1 MAVFRQSFWRSRKQR
16 PCSGCWMSAC
26 TAGANIQRVPL
37 YVGKTAYSRYL
48 HSLGA
53 AAIVW
58 HFTKDEA
65 QSLSALFHDIAT
77 PVFAHVV
84 DFLNGDHLAQEST
97 EAPTHDILTNDAK
110 LQAGLRALGLQ
121 TQDVD
126 DYHRYPIADNDSP
139 RLSSDRLE
147 YTLGNAYRV
156 FGASLDEISAVYEDL
171 TVLEAEDGQPEL
183 SFRDLTAAQV
193 FSKWS
198 LQQSHWFVSD
208 DDRFFMQA
216 LSDLLRLALQEGV
229 LARDDLWRTEPV
241 VIAKLE
247 ADARMEAYWRRY
259 RRIAG
264 TCFRPNAAGG
274 YLRRQDPRQKALH
287 RPACPDRQRRKTAD
301 GAGCKALPRNCGR
314 FCRTSLTAMSG
325 QDSIYNL
332 REEQSRWQ
340 VSSPERNRNP
350 ARRGFWAQF

>member
-1 MAVFRQSFWRSRKQR
+1 MELIARYGGLPAKLLAFAETAPMQRLRQVGMH
-16 PCSGCWMSAC
+16 CGCEYTAC
-26 TAGANIQRVPL
+26 PL
-37 YVGKTAYSRYL
+37 YKGKPAYSRYL

-84 DFLNGDHLAQEST
+84 DFLNGDHLRQEST
-97 EAPTHDILTNDAK
+97 EAATHEILANNREI
-110 LQAGLRALGLQ
+110 QARLSALGLQ

-156 FGASLDEISAVYEDL
+156 FGASLDEISAVYENL
-171 TVLEAEDGQPEL
+171 TVLESEDGQPEL

-216 LSDLLRLALQEGV
+216 LSDLLRLALQKGV
-229 LARDDLWRTEPV
+229 IARDDLWRTEPE

-247 ADARMEAYWRRY
+247 ADPCMDAYWRSY
-259 RRIAG
+259 RRITG
-264 TCFRPNAAGG
+264 TC
-274 YLRRQDPRQKALH
+274 
-287 RPACPDRQRRKTAD
+287 
-301 GAGCKALPRNCGR
+301 
-314 FCRTSLTAMSG
+314 SG
-325 QDSIYNL
+325 QTPPKDTYAVKIRAKKRCIDPLVRTNRGAKRLTDLDADFGAQL
-332 REEQSRWQ
+332 RAFLRDDFDRYIW
-340 VSSPERNRNP
+340 
-350 ARRGFWAQF
+350 AGFDLQT

>member
-1 MAVFRQSFWRSRKQR
+1 MEIIARYGGLPAKLLAFAETAPMQRLRQVGMH
-16 PCSGCWMSAC
+16 CGCEYTAC
-26 TAGANIQRVPL
+26 PL
-37 YVGKTAYSRYL
+37 YKGKPAYSRYL

-58 HFTKDEA
+58 RFTKDEA

-110 LQAGLRALGLQ
+110 LQAGLRALGLK

-156 FGASLDEISAVYEDL
+156 FGASLDEISAVYENL
-171 TVLEAEDGQPEL
+171 TVLESEHGLPEL
-183 SFRDLTAAQV
+183 SFRDLAAAQV

-229 LARDDLWRTEPV
+229 LSRDDLWRTEPE

-247 ADARMEAYWRRY
+247 PLPPHHWHL
-259 RRIAG
+259 
-264 TCFRPNAAGG
+264 FRSNAARG
-274 YLRRQDPRQKALH
+274 YLRREDPRQKALH
-287 RPACPDRQRRKTAD
+287 RPARPDRQRRKTAD
-301 GAGCKALPRNCGR
+301 GAG
-314 FCRTSLTAMSG
+314 
-325 QDSIYNL
+325 
-332 REEQSRWQ
+332 
-340 VSSPERNRNP
+340 
-350 ARRGFWAQF
+350 

>member
-1 MAVFRQSFWRSRKQR
+1 METHRALWRS
-16 PCSGCWMSAC
+16 SGKASGVRGNSAHAAAVGRSAC

-37 YVGKTAYSRYL
+37 YVEKTAYSRYL

-156 FGASLDEISAVYEDL
+156 FGASLDEISAVYENL
-171 TVLEAEDGQPEL
+171 TVLEFGARAARSSRSGTWPPRR
-183 SFRDLTAAQV
+183 SFP
-193 FSKWS
+193 SGPCS
-198 LQQSHWFVSD
+198 S
-208 DDRFFMQA
+208 
-216 LSDLLRLALQEGV
+216 
-229 LARDDLWRTEPV
+229 
-241 VIAKLE
+241 
-247 ADARMEAYWRRY
+247 
-259 RRIAG
+259 RIG
-264 TCFRPNAAGG
+264 
-274 YLRRQDPRQKALH
+274 
-287 RPACPDRQRRKTAD
+287 
-301 GAGCKALPRNCGR
+301 
-314 FCRTSLTAMSG
+314 S
-325 QDSIYNL
+325 
-332 REEQSRWQ
+332 
-340 VSSPERNRNP
+340 
-350 ARRGFWAQF
+350 

>member
-1 MAVFRQSFWRSRKQR
+1 MEIIARYGGLPEELLAFAETAPMRRLLDVGMH
-16 PCSGCWMSAC
+16 CGCEYTAC
-26 TAGANIQRVPL
+26 PL
-37 YVGKTAYSRYL
+37 YKGKPAYSRYL

-198 LQQSHWFVSD
+198 LRQSHWFVSD

-229 LARDDLWRTEPV
+229 IARDDLWRTEPE

-247 ADARMEAYWRRY
+247 ADARMGTYWRNY

-264 TCFRPNAAGG
+264 TC
-274 YLRRQDPRQKALH
+274 
-287 RPACPDRQRRKTAD
+287 
-301 GAGCKALPRNCGR
+301 
-314 FCRTSLTAMSG
+314 SG
-325 QDSIYNL
+325 QTPPEDTYAVRIRAKKRCIDPLVRTDSGAKRLTELDANFAAQL
-332 REEQSRWQ
+332 RAFLQDEFDRYVWARFDLQS
-340 VSSPERNRNP
+340 
-350 ARRGFWAQF
+350 

>member
-1 MAVFRQSFWRSRKQR
+1 MELIARYGGLPEALAPFCEAAPMQRLRQIGMH
-16 PCSGCWMSAC
+16 CGCEYTAC
-26 TAGANIQRVPL
+26 PI
-37 YVGKTAYSRYL
+37 YEGKAPYTRYL

-58 HFTKDEA
+58 HFTKDAA

-97 EAPTHDILTNDAK
+97 EAPTHEILANDAK

-171 TVLEAEDGQPEL
+171 TVLESEDGQPEL

-229 LARDDLWRTEPV
+229 IARDDLWRTEPE

-247 ADARMEAYWRRY
+247 ADPRMKAYWSRY
-259 RRIAG
+259 RRITG
-264 TCFRPNAAGG
+264 TA
-274 YLRRQDPRQKALH
+274 
-287 RPACPDRQRRKTAD
+287 
-301 GAGCKALPRNCGR
+301 
-314 FCRTSLTAMSG
+314 SG
-325 QDSIYNL
+325 QTPPEDTYAVKIRAKKRCIDPLVRTGSGAKRLTDLDADFAAQLQAFL
-332 REEQSRWQ
+332 RDEFDRYVWARFDLQS
-340 VSSPERNRNP
+340 
-350 ARRGFWAQF
+350 

>member
-1 MAVFRQSFWRSRKQR
+1 MEIIARDGGLPEELLAFAETAPMRRLLDVGMH
-16 PCSGCWMSAC
+16 CGCEYTAC
-26 TAGANIQRVPL
+26 PL
-37 YVGKTAYSRYL
+37 YKGKPAYSRYL

-97 EAPTHDILTNDAK
+97 EAPTHEILANDAK
-110 LQAGLRALGLQ
+110 LQTGLRALGLQ

-171 TVLEAEDGQPEL
+171 TVLEAE
-183 SFRDLTAAQV
+183 V
-193 FSKWS
+193 
-198 LQQSHWFVSD
+198 
-208 DDRFFMQA
+208 
-216 LSDLLRLALQEGV
+216 
-229 LARDDLWRTEPV
+229 
-241 VIAKLE
+241 
-247 ADARMEAYWRRY
+247 
-259 RRIAG
+259 
-264 TCFRPNAAGG
+264 
-274 YLRRQDPRQKALH
+274 
-287 RPACPDRQRRKTAD
+287 
-301 GAGCKALPRNCGR
+301 
-314 FCRTSLTAMSG
+314 
-325 QDSIYNL
+325 
-332 REEQSRWQ
+332 
-340 VSSPERNRNP
+340 
-350 ARRGFWAQF
+350 